1 MKLLFTSLSILV
13 LVGCTITKRHFG
25 PGYHVEWKNSYS
37 KTKNEVDQWNITD
50 SVRESSMMP
59 DENEVIIEEVISTDT
74 MHRVELISPDQLEI
88 SIEEPADFSEAPVQS
103 GIKPLIE
110 SDQISDEE
118 VPVDEPKRRVEPF
131 TWAALTGIIV
141 GFLLVLVSFLAS
153 SPEMILSI
161 ALFIGIGVIVSSII
175 SVVHIH
181 RNPESYKGKGLSWT
195 LFGLI
200 TVGIGAVLFAI
211 VYAIL
216 LLTGSVGFL

>member
-1 MKLLFTSLSILV
+1 MKILFTVSIL
-13 LVGCTITKRHFG
+13 LLMGCTITKRHFG
-25 PGYHVEWKNSYS
+25 PGYHVEWKKSVS
-37 KTKNEVDQWNITD
+37 KTKNEVDRLNITD
-50 SVRESSMMP
+50 SERESSMIP
-59 DENEVIIEEVISTDT
+59 DENKMILKEMISTDT
-74 MHRVELISPDQLEI
+74 MHHTEAISPDQLEV
-88 SIEEPADFSEAPVQS
+88 SIEEPADFSETPVQS
-103 GIKPLIE
+103 EIKPLIE

-131 TWAALTGIIV
+131 TWVALAGIIV

-175 SVVHIH
+175 SVVRIH
-181 RNPESYKGKGLSWT
+181 RNPDSYKGKGLSWT
-195 LFGLI
+195 LFGLS